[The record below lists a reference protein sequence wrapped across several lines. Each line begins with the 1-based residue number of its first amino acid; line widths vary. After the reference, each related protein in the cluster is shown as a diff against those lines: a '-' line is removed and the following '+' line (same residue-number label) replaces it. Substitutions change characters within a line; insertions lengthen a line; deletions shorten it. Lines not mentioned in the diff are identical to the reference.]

1 MCKCTRVFDEGKGL
15 CEGPADEGDKSRGQ
29 KALRGSATRANG
41 YARVL
46 WTRVINHEGSLECP
60 KAGVSMRLYVF

>member
-29 KALRGSATRANG
+29 LLMS
-41 YARVL
+41 
-46 WTRVINHEGSLECP
+46 EGGCVDET
-60 KAGVSMRLYVF
+60 MRLLTNKLEQSRLLYLVYLYLTSCYNF

>member
-29 KALRGSATRANG
+29 LRMS
-41 YARVL
+41 
-46 WTRVINHEGSLECP
+46 EGGCVDETI
-60 KAGVSMRLYVF
+60 RLLTNNL